1 MTKIYL
7 TVFLLL
13 LAIVS
18 IQAQTIP
25 EAIIKKTWVEHNITK
40 NGVSGMNVHAE
51 IEINNCQNRICTM
64 SVFIKDSNGKF
75 HKDTDGKYC
84 TSDGFVLFQT
94 SLMPSYKNTL
104 YKDACVFVP
113 YEDIHMYSGK
123 HNYSC
128 IVYMQL
134 KDKYIGNGKDISFI
148 GTEGSNKS
156 INYAANQNK
165 KKKRIDRTNL
175 PSGGYQEYIHNED
188 GSLTMNTYTP
198 CIFCHGTKTCYN
210 CFGTGG
216 RYLYGVFYPCTL
228 CGGRNVC
235 HACHG
240 KGGTYASVLIKGNTA
255 TGYDSDGGKYISN
268 GNSATYYD
276 ANGRAFIHNG
286 NSSGSNNT
294 SGTTN
299 SSNNRY
305 GNISCH
311 LCYGT
316 GICQTC
322 NGKGFADSPYTGGY
336 MNCPN
341 CHPEH
346 KGKCSKC
353 GGTGKV
359 YGIK

>member
-1 MTKIYL
+1 MTKNYL
-7 TVFLLL
+7 IMFLLF
-13 LAIVS
+13 VVTT

-25 EAIIKKTWVEHNITK
+25 EAVINRTWIEHRITK
-40 NGVSGMNVHAE
+40 NGTLGMNVHAE
-51 IEINNCQNRICTM
+51 IEINNCQNRTGSM
-64 SVFIKDSNGKF
+64 NVFIKDSNGNF

-84 TSDGFVLFQT
+84 TSDGAVLFKA
-94 SLMPSYKNTL
+94 SLTPLYKSSI

-113 YEDIHMYSGK
+113 YKDIHMYSGQ

-128 IVYMQL
+128 VVYVWMEN
-134 KDKYIGNGKDISFI
+134 KYIGQGKDISFV
-148 GTEGSNKS
+148 GTGKSKGSLL
-156 INYAANQNK
+156 AANQNK
-165 KKKRIDRTNL
+165 KETHNRTNL
-175 PSGGYQEYIHNED
+175 PNGGYQEYVRNED

-198 CIFCHGTKTCYN
+198 CAFCNGTKTCHG

-216 RYLYGVFYPCTL
+216 RVLYGVYYPCTL

-255 TGYDSDGGKYISN
+255 TGNDSDGGKYISN

-276 ANGRAFIHNG
+276 ATGRAFIHNG

-294 SGTTN
+294 PKTTN
-299 SSNNRY
+299 SSNSRY

-311 LCYGT
+311 LCFGT
-316 GICQTC
+316 GVCQTC
-322 NGKGFADSPYTGGY
+322 NGKGIADSPYTGGY
-336 MNCPN
+336 MDCPN
-341 CHPEH
+341 CYTGH

-359 YGIK
+359 YGLK